1 MTNKRKAPKAEG
13 LFVRVDPRVRQVLD
27 AIKERDGVP
36 YRAQLE
42 RAIVLWAQSKGI
54 EVRL

>member
-1 MTNKRKAPKAEG
+1 MTHKRKALKREG
-13 LFVRVDPRVRQVLD
+13 LFVRVDPKVRQLLD

-36 YRAQLE
+36 YGAQLE

>member
-1 MTNKRKAPKAEG
+1 MTKTRKAPLIQLVVK
-13 LFVRVDPRVRQVLD
+13 LNPKVRQLLD
-27 AIKERDGVP
+27 AIKERDGVS

-54 EVRL
+54 EASL